1 MQVSIAR
8 PSGTEIKNCKLFV
21 ANLPLNYS
29 QPEVMGLFNQFGR
42 IIECRV
48 LMDASTGLSRC
59 KAFVQFDTRTEAAKA
74 LALNSMTLDG
84 GKRPLV
90 VKFAE
95 NHSKRTGQMP
105 VAGPGGMGVNGPLDA
120 FPDGRRRR
128 WPWRSADLAANC
140 CGGGGGGGMGGGGGG
155 MSGGGGG
162 MGGGGGGGMG
172 MSGMGMNGGGMMN
185 SGMSMGGMGAGM
197 NNGMSNGEWQ
207 HERQHGR
214 ERHERHE
221 RHERRHERCA
231 RPLRAHRP
239 CDNSALFLSVGMRG
253 NMAGG
258 MMNGGNGWS
267 AA

>member
-1 MQVSIAR
+1 
-8 PSGTEIKNCKLFV
+8 
-21 ANLPLNYS
+21 
-29 QPEVMGLFNQFGR
+29 MGLFNQFGR

-105 VAGPGGMGVNGPLDA
+105 IAGPGGMGVNGPRML
-120 FPDGRRRR
+120 FPMGGGGSPGGPQTLR
-128 WPWRSADLAANC
+128 PIVA
-140 CGGGGGGGMGGGGGG
+140 GGGGGGSGMGGGGGGG

-162 MGGGGGGGMG
+162 MGASGGMA

-185 SGMSMGGMGAGM
+185 SGMSMGGMGASM
-197 NNGMSNGEWQ
+197 SNGMSGGMNGMN
-207 HERQHGR
+207 GMGGGMNG
-214 ERHERHE
+214 
-221 RHERRHERCA
+221 A
-231 RPLRAHRP
+231 LAHRARIARVI
-239 CDNSALFLSVGMRG
+239 NSVFCH
-253 NMAGG
+253 
-258 MMNGGNGWS
+258 
-267 AA
+267 

>member
-105 VAGPGGMGVNGPLDA
+105 VAGPGGMGVNGPRML
-120 FPDGRRRR
+120 FP
-128 WPWRSADLAANC
+128 
-140 CGGGGGGGMGGGGGG
+140 MGGGGGG
-155 MSGGGGG
+155 PGGP
-162 MGGGGGGGMG
+162 
-172 MSGMGMNGGGMMN
+172 
-185 SGMSMGGMGAGM
+185 
-197 NNGMSNGEWQ
+197 Q
-207 HERQHGR
+207 TL
-214 ERHERHE
+214 
-221 RHERRHERCA
+221 
-231 RPLRAHRP
+231 RPI
-239 CDNSALFLSVGMRG
+239 V
-253 NMAGG
+253 AGG
-258 MMNGGNGWS
+258 AAAAAWAAAAWAAS
-267 AA
+267 AWAVAATAAAA